1 MSPTA
6 DTPRDVRPGSGAMF
20 DAISGRYDL
29 VNRIVSLGLDQGW
42 RKKTV
47 ASLDLRAG
55 CVVLDLATGTGD
67 LAIAIAE
74 EHPDVHVEGSDPS
87 EGMLAVGRTKVA
99 EHALAHRV
107 TLVTGDATAIERDD
121 GTFDAATMAFGIR
134 NVPDRPRA
142 LAEIFRV
149 LKPGGRIAIL
159 ELSEPRKGPLA
170 GLARLHVHRVV
181 PTIGSWLSGAREYRY
196 LEKSIAA
203 FPPASEF
210 ADLVRAA
217 GFEDVAARPLTF
229 GVVHLYTGRKP
240 GAAKETVRA

>member
-1 MSPTA
+1 MSARQEVTEA
-6 DTPRDVRPGSGAMF
+6 RPGSGAMF

-47 ASLDLRAG
+47 ASLGLRPG
-55 CVVLDLATGTGD
+55 HVVLDLATGTGD

-74 EHPDVHVEGSDPS
+74 AHPGVRVEGTDPS

-99 EHALAHRV
+99 EHALADRV
-107 TLVTGDATAIERDD
+107 TLVAGDAMAIASDEAS
-121 GTFDAATMAFGIR
+121 FDAATIAFGIR
-134 NVPDRPRA
+134 NVPDRPKA
-142 LAEIFRV
+142 LREIFRV
-149 LKPGGRIAIL
+149 LKPGGRLAVL
-159 ELSEPRKGPLA
+159 ELSEPRRGPLA
-170 GLARLHVHRVV
+170 GLARLHVHTVV

-210 ADLVRAA
+210 ADLVRDA
-217 GFEDVAARPLTF
+217 GFEDVEARALTF

-240 GAAKETVRA
+240 RVAPATGRA

>member
-1 MSPTA
+1 MSSTEETIRA
-6 DTPRDVRPGSGAMF
+6 ARPGSGAMF

-47 ASLDLRAG
+47 ESLGLSAG
-55 CVVLDLATGTGD
+55 HEVLDLATGTGD
-67 LAIAIAE
+67 LALAIAAA
-74 EHPDVHVEGSDPS
+74 HPEVTVEGSDPS

-99 EHALAHRV
+99 AHALAHRV
-107 TLVTGDATAIERDD
+107 SLVTGDAMEIDRPA
-121 GTFDAATMAFGIR
+121 GTFDAVTMAFGIR

-149 LKPGGRIAIL
+149 LRPGGRLAIL
-159 ELSEPRKGPLA
+159 ELSEPRRGPLA
-170 GLARLHVHRVV
+170 GLARIHVHTVV
-181 PTIGSWLSGAREYRY
+181 PTLGSWLSGAREYRY

-203 FPPASEF
+203 FPEASTF

-217 GFEDVAARPLTF
+217 GFEDVEARPLTF
-229 GVVHLYTGRKP
+229 GVVHLYTGSKP
-240 GAAKETVRA
+240 QADRAAGRA